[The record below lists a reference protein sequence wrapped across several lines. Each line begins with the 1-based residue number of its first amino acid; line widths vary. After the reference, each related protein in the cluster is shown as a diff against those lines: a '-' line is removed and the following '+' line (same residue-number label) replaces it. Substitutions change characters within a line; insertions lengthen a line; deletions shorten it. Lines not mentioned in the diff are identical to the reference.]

1 MVQCAPVKG
10 KIMYL
15 KRKIDVF
22 LENWKAKDTRKP
34 LILRGARQIGKT
46 AAIRHFAERHYDHV
60 VEINFVDR
68 PVFKTITAE
77 GYTPAA
83 IIAAISRI
91 DNSFVFKP
99 GKTLLFF
106 DEIQEHPDIT
116 TSLKFFC
123 QDGRFDV
130 ICSGSLL
137 GLHYRQI
144 SSNSV
149 GYREDCEMHS
159 IDFGEFLTA
168 KGYPETLAGE
178 MLSHL
183 ADSAP
188 FSAAEMVTF
197 PRLFLD
203 YCITGGMPEVVR
215 THIESGTFEGIL
227 DLQRQLNSAY
237 RDDVRKYAKGVEQT
251 RIINVLEH
259 IPSQLAKENRKFIIA
274 KVERGA
280 RFKDYWGCVEWLRDA
295 GIVNVCHCLN
305 FPELPLKGNYD
316 ASRYKL
322 YLADSGLL
330 VAQLDDEAQND
341 LRANRNIHTYKGG
354 LFENIVAE
362 AIKKSGGEL
371 YYYRRE
377 DSRLEE
383 DFFLRSRSCIVP
395 IEVKATD
402 GRSKS
407 LRTLIDSDH
416 YPDIAFGVKIADRN
430 IGFANGI
437 HTVPHFCAYLV
448 KNWLSQM

>member
-1 MVQCAPVKG
+1 
-10 KIMYL
+10 MYI
-15 KRKIDVF
+15 KRKIDAF
-22 LENWKAKDTRKP
+22 LEKWKARSTKKP
-34 LILRGARQIGKT
+34 LIIRGARQIGKT
-46 AAIRHFAERHYDHV
+46 ETIRHFATQYYDHF
-60 VEINFVDR
+60 VEINFVDS

-77 GYTPAA
+77 GYRPEY

-91 DNSFVFKP
+91 DNSFIFKP
-99 GKTLLFF
+99 GKTLIFF

-130 ICSGSLL
+130 ICSGSML
-137 GLHYRQI
+137 GLHYRQV

-149 GYREDCEMHS
+149 GYREDCEMQAL
-159 IDFGEFLTA
+159 DFGEFLVA
-168 KGYPETLAGE
+168 KGYSEAIADE

-183 ADSAP
+183 VDSTP
-188 FSAAEMVTF
+188 FSESEMAVF
-197 PRLFLD
+197 PKLFLD

-215 THIESGTFEGIL
+215 THVESGTFEGIMN
-227 DLQRQLNSAY
+227 LQQQLNSAY
-237 RDDVRKYAKGVEQT
+237 RDDVRKYAKGIEQT

-259 IPSQLAKENRKFIIA
+259 IPAQLARENKKFMLA
-274 KVERGA
+274 KIERGA

-305 FPELPLKGNYD
+305 FPELPLNGNYD

-330 VAQLDDEAQND
+330 VAQLDEEAQED
-341 LRANRNIHTYKGG
+341 LRARRNLHTYGGG

-371 YYYRRE
+371 YYYRRD
-377 DSRLEE
+377 DSKLEE
-383 DFFLRSRSCIVP
+383 DFFLRSKSNIVP
-395 IEVKATD
+395 IEVKKTN

-407 LRTLIDSDH
+407 LRTLIESDH
-416 YPDIAFGVKIADRN
+416 YPDISFGVKIADGN
-430 IGFANGI
+430 IGFENGI
-437 HTVPHFCAYLV
+437 HTVPHFCAFLL
-448 KNWLSQM
+448 KEWLSQL

>member
-1 MVQCAPVKG
+1 
-10 KIMYL
+10 MYL
-15 KRKIDVF
+15 KRNIDAF
-22 LENWKAKDTRKP
+22 LEKWKALKTRKP
-34 LILRGARQIGKT
+34 LIIRGARQIGKT
-46 AAIRHFAERHYDHV
+46 EAIRHFAEKHYEHV
-60 VEINFVDR
+60 VEINFVDS
-68 PVFKTITAE
+68 PAFKAITAE
-77 GYTPAA
+77 GYKPAS

-91 DNSFVFKP
+91 DNTFTFIP

-137 GLHYRQI
+137 GLHYRQV

-149 GYREDCEMHS
+149 GYREDCEMQAL
-159 IDFGEFLTA
+159 DFGEFLAA
-168 KGYPETLAGE
+168 KGYPESIMGE

-188 FSAAEMVTF
+188 FSEAEMAVF
-197 PRLFLD
+197 PSLFLD

-215 THIESGTFEGIL
+215 THVESGTFEGIL

-237 RDDVRKYAKGVEQT
+237 RDDVRKYASGVEQT
-251 RIINVLEH
+251 RILNVLEH
-259 IPSQLAKENRKFIIA
+259 IPAQLARENKKFMLSRIQ
-274 KVERGA
+274 RGA
-280 RFKDYWGCVEWLRDA
+280 RFSDYWGCVEWLRDA

-316 ASRYKL
+316 ISKYKL

-330 VAQLDDEAQND
+330 VAQLDDEAQED
-341 LRANRNIHTYKGG
+341 LRVRRNLHTYGGG

-362 AIKKSGGEL
+362 AIRKSGGEL
-371 YYYRRE
+371 YYYRRD
-377 DSRLEE
+377 DSKLEE
-383 DFFLRSRSCIVP
+383 DFFLRTKSNLVP
-395 IEVKATD
+395 IEVKATG

-407 LRTLIDSDH
+407 LRTLIESDH
-416 YPDIAFGVKIADRN
+416 YPDIAFGVKVSSGN
-430 IGFANGI
+430 VGFENGI
-437 HTVPHFCAYLV
+437 RTIPHFCAFLL
-448 KNWLSQM
+448 KDWLSHM

>member
-1 MVQCAPVKG
+1 
-10 KIMYL
+10 MYI
-15 KRKIDVF
+15 KRKIDAF
-22 LENWKAKDTRKP
+22 LEKWKARSTKKP
-34 LILRGARQIGKT
+34 LIIRGARQIGKT
-46 AAIRHFAERHYDHV
+46 ETIRHFAAQYYDHF
-60 VEINFVDR
+60 VEINFVDS

-77 GYTPAA
+77 GYRPES

-91 DNSFVFKP
+91 DNSFIFKP
-99 GKTLLFF
+99 SKTLIFF

-130 ICSGSLL
+130 ICSGSML
-137 GLHYRQI
+137 GLHYRQV

-149 GYREDCEMHS
+149 GYREDCEMQAL
-159 IDFGEFLTA
+159 DFGEFLVA
-168 KGYPETLAGE
+168 KGYSEAIADE

-183 ADSAP
+183 VDSTP
-188 FSAAEMVTF
+188 FSESEMAVF
-197 PRLFLD
+197 PKLFLD

-215 THIESGTFEGIL
+215 THVESGTFEGIMN
-227 DLQRQLNSAY
+227 LQKQLNSAY
-237 RDDVRKYAKGVEQT
+237 RDDVRKYAKGIEQT

-259 IPSQLAKENRKFIIA
+259 IPAQLARENKKFMLA
-274 KVERGA
+274 KIERGA

-330 VAQLDDEAQND
+330 VAQLDEEAQED
-341 LRANRNIHTYKGG
+341 LRARRNLHTYGGG

-371 YYYRRE
+371 YYYRRD
-377 DSRLEE
+377 DSKLEE
-383 DFFLRSRSCIVP
+383 DFFLRSKSNLVP
-395 IEVKATD
+395 IEVKKTN

-407 LRTLIDSDH
+407 LRTLIESDH
-416 YPDIAFGVKIADRN
+416 YPDISFGVKIADGN
-430 IGFANGI
+430 IGFENGI
-437 HTVPHFCAYLV
+437 HTVPHFCAFLLRE
-448 KNWLSQM
+448 WLSQL

>member
-1 MVQCAPVKG
+1 
-10 KIMYL
+10 MYI
-15 KRKIDVF
+15 KRRIDAF
-22 LENWKAKDTRKP
+22 LEKWKTRSTKKP
-34 LILRGARQIGKT
+34 LIIRGARQIGKT
-46 AAIRHFAERHYDHV
+46 ETIRHFAAQYYDHV
-60 VEINFVDR
+60 VEINFVDS

-77 GYTPAA
+77 GYRPES

-91 DNSFVFKP
+91 DNSFIFKP
-99 GKTLLFF
+99 GKTLIFF

-130 ICSGSLL
+130 ICSGSML
-137 GLHYRQI
+137 GLHYRQV

-149 GYREDCEMHS
+149 GYREDCEMQAL
-159 IDFGEFLTA
+159 DFGEFLVA
-168 KGYPETLAGE
+168 KGYSEAIADE

-183 ADSAP
+183 VDSTP
-188 FSAAEMVTF
+188 FSESEMAVF
-197 PRLFLD
+197 PKLFLD

-215 THIESGTFEGIL
+215 THVESGTFEGIMN
-227 DLQRQLNSAY
+227 LQQQLNSAY
-237 RDDVRKYAKGVEQT
+237 RDDVRKYAKGIEQT

-259 IPSQLAKENRKFIIA
+259 IPAQLARENKKFMLA
-274 KVERGA
+274 KIERGA
-280 RFKDYWGCVEWLRDA
+280 RSKDYWGCVEWLRDA

-330 VAQLDDEAQND
+330 VAQLDEEAQED
-341 LRANRNIHTYKGG
+341 LRARRNLHTYGGG

-371 YYYRRE
+371 YYYRRD
-377 DSRLEE
+377 DSKLEE
-383 DFFLRSRSCIVP
+383 DFFLRSKSNLVP
-395 IEVKATD
+395 IEVKKTN

-407 LRTLIDSDH
+407 LRTLIESDH
-416 YPDIAFGVKIADRN
+416 YPDISFGVKIADGN
-430 IGFANGI
+430 IGFENGI
-437 HTVPHFCAYLV
+437 HTVPHFCAFLLRE
-448 KNWLSQM
+448 WLSQL

>member
-1 MVQCAPVKG
+1 
-10 KIMYL
+10 MYL
-15 KRKIDVF
+15 KRKIDAF
-22 LENWKAKDTRKP
+22 LEEWKARKTRKP
-34 LILRGARQIGKT
+34 LIIRGARQIGKT
-46 AAIRHFAERHYDHV
+46 ETIRHFAAKHYDHV
-60 VEINFVDR
+60 VEINFVDS

-77 GYTPAA
+77 GYKPAS

-91 DNSFVFKP
+91 DNSFTFTP

-123 QDGRFDV
+123 QNGRFDV

-149 GYREDCEMHS
+149 GYREDCEMQAL
-159 IDFGEFLTA
+159 DFAEFLAA
-168 KGYPETLAGE
+168 KGHPDSVVGE

-188 FSAAEMVTF
+188 FGEAEMAVF

-215 THIESGTFEGIL
+215 THVESGTFEGIL

-237 RDDVRKYAKGVEQT
+237 RDDVRKYAKGIEQT

-259 IPSQLAKENRKFIIA
+259 IPAQLARENKKFTLSRIQ
-274 KVERGA
+274 RGA
-280 RFKDYWGCVEWLRDA
+280 RFNEYWGCVEWLRDA

-316 ASRYKL
+316 ASKYKL

-330 VAQLDDEAQND
+330 VAQLDDEAQED
-341 LRANRNIHTYKGG
+341 LRARRNLHTYGGG

-362 AIKKSGGEL
+362 AIRKSGGEL
-371 YYYRRE
+371 YYYRRD

-383 DFFLRSRSCIVP
+383 DFFLRTKSNLVP
-395 IEVKATD
+395 IEVKATG

-407 LRTLIDSDH
+407 LRTLIESAH
-416 YPDIAFGVKIADRN
+416 YPDIAFGVKVSSGN
-430 IGFANGI
+430 IGFENGI
-437 HTVPHFCAYLV
+437 RTVPHFCAFLL
-448 KNWLSQM
+448 KDWLSHM

>member
-1 MVQCAPVKG
+1 
-10 KIMYL
+10 MYI
-15 KRKIDVF
+15 KRKIDAF
-22 LENWKAKDTRKP
+22 LEKWKARSTKKP
-34 LILRGARQIGKT
+34 LIIRGARQIGKT
-46 AAIRHFAERHYDHV
+46 ETIRHFAAQYYDHF
-60 VEINFVDR
+60 VEINFVDS

-77 GYTPAA
+77 GYRPES

-91 DNSFVFKP
+91 DNSFIFKP
-99 GKTLLFF
+99 GKTLIFF

-130 ICSGSLL
+130 ICSGSML
-137 GLHYRQI
+137 GLHYRQV

-149 GYREDCEMHS
+149 GYREDCEMQAL
-159 IDFGEFLTA
+159 DFGEFLVA
-168 KGYPETLAGE
+168 KGYSEAIADE

-183 ADSAP
+183 VDSTP
-188 FSAAEMVTF
+188 FSESEMAVF
-197 PRLFLD
+197 PKLFLD

-215 THIESGTFEGIL
+215 THVESGTFEGIMN
-227 DLQRQLNSAY
+227 LQKQLNSAY
-237 RDDVRKYAKGVEQT
+237 RDDVRKYAKGIEQT

-259 IPSQLAKENRKFIIA
+259 IPAQLARENKKFMLA
-274 KVERGA
+274 KIERGA

-330 VAQLDDEAQND
+330 VAQLDEEAQED
-341 LRANRNIHTYKGG
+341 LRARRNLHTYGGG

-371 YYYRRE
+371 YYYRRD
-377 DSRLEE
+377 DSKLEE
-383 DFFLRSRSCIVP
+383 DFFLRSKSNLVP
-395 IEVKATD
+395 IEVKKTN

-407 LRTLIDSDH
+407 LRTLIESDH
-416 YPDIAFGVKIADRN
+416 YPDISFGVKIADGN
-430 IGFANGI
+430 IGFENGI
-437 HTVPHFCAYLV
+437 HTVPHFCAFLLRE
-448 KNWLSQM
+448 WLSQM

>member
-1 MVQCAPVKG
+1 
-10 KIMYL
+10 MYI
-15 KRKIDVF
+15 KRKIDAF
-22 LENWKAKDTRKP
+22 LEKWKARSTKKP
-34 LILRGARQIGKT
+34 LIIRGARQIGKT
-46 AAIRHFAERHYDHV
+46 ETIRHFAAQYYDHV
-60 VEINFVDR
+60 VEINFVDS

-77 GYTPAA
+77 GYRPES

-91 DNSFVFKP
+91 DNSFIFKP
-99 GKTLLFF
+99 GKTLIFF

-130 ICSGSLL
+130 ICSGSML
-137 GLHYRQI
+137 GLHYRQV

-149 GYREDCEMHS
+149 GYREDCEMQAL
-159 IDFGEFLTA
+159 DFGEFLVA
-168 KGYPETLAGE
+168 KGYSEAIADE

-183 ADSAP
+183 VDSTP
-188 FSAAEMVTF
+188 FSESEMAVF
-197 PRLFLD
+197 PKLFLD

-215 THIESGTFEGIL
+215 THVESGTFEGIMN
-227 DLQRQLNSAY
+227 LQKQLNSAY
-237 RDDVRKYAKGVEQT
+237 RDDVRKYAKGIEQT

-259 IPSQLAKENRKFIIA
+259 IPAQLARENKKFMLA
-274 KVERGA
+274 KIERGA

-330 VAQLDDEAQND
+330 VAQLDEEAQED
-341 LRANRNIHTYKGG
+341 LRARRNLHTYGGG

-371 YYYRRE
+371 YYYRRD
-377 DSRLEE
+377 DSKLEE
-383 DFFLRSRSCIVP
+383 DFFLRSKSNLVP
-395 IEVKATD
+395 IEVKKTN

-407 LRTLIDSDH
+407 LRTLIESDH
-416 YPDIAFGVKIADRN
+416 YPDISFGVKIADGN
-430 IGFANGI
+430 IGFENGI
-437 HTVPHFCAYLV
+437 HTVPHFCAFLLRE
-448 KNWLSQM
+448 WLSQL

>member
-1 MVQCAPVKG
+1 
-10 KIMYL
+10 MYI
-15 KRKIDVF
+15 KRKIDAF
-22 LENWKAKDTRKP
+22 LEKWKTRSTKKP
-34 LILRGARQIGKT
+34 LIIRGARQIGKT
-46 AAIRHFAERHYDHV
+46 ETIRHFAAQYYDHV
-60 VEINFVDR
+60 VEINFVDS

-77 GYTPAA
+77 GYRPES

-91 DNSFVFKP
+91 DNSFIFKP
-99 GKTLLFF
+99 GKTLIFF

-130 ICSGSLL
+130 ICSGSML
-137 GLHYRQI
+137 GLHYRQV

-149 GYREDCEMHS
+149 GYREDCEMQAL
-159 IDFGEFLTA
+159 DFGEFLVA
-168 KGYPETLAGE
+168 KGYSEAIADE

-183 ADSAP
+183 VDSTP
-188 FSAAEMVTF
+188 FSESEMAVF
-197 PRLFLD
+197 PKLFLD

-215 THIESGTFEGIL
+215 THVESGTFEGIMN
-227 DLQRQLNSAY
+227 LQQQLNSAY
-237 RDDVRKYAKGVEQT
+237 RDDVRKYAKGIEQT

-259 IPSQLAKENRKFIIA
+259 IPAQLARENKKFMLA
-274 KVERGA
+274 KIERGA
-280 RFKDYWGCVEWLRDA
+280 RLKDYWGCVEWLRDA

-330 VAQLDDEAQND
+330 VAQLDEEAQED
-341 LRANRNIHTYKGG
+341 LRARRNLHTYGGG

-371 YYYRRE
+371 YYYRRD
-377 DSRLEE
+377 DSKLEE
-383 DFFLRSRSCIVP
+383 DFFLRSKSNIVP
-395 IEVKATD
+395 IEVKKTN

-407 LRTLIDSDH
+407 LRTLIESDH
-416 YPDIAFGVKIADRN
+416 YPDISFGVKIADGN
-430 IGFANGI
+430 IGFENGI
-437 HTVPHFCAYLV
+437 HTVPHFCAFLLRE
-448 KNWLSQM
+448 WLSQL

>member
-1 MVQCAPVKG
+1 MQEAISNYLTKHGFERFEPKAVLFDMDGVLYDSMPNHARAWQQAMAQFDITMTAADAYATEGARGIDTIRMMVKAQQQRDISLEEAQRMYDVKTRLFHEMPEARIFYG
-10 KIMYL
+10 VKSLM
-15 KRKIDVF
+15 RKIRRSGMTIGVV
-22 LENWKAKDTRKP
+22 TGSGQRP
-34 LILRGARQIGKT
+34 LINRL
-46 AAIRHFAERHYDHV
+46 
-60 VEINFVDR
+60 
-68 PVFKTITAE
+68 
-77 GYTPAA
+77 
-83 IIAAISRI
+83 I
-91 DNSFVFKP
+91 D
-99 GKTLLFF
+99 
-106 DEIQEHPDIT
+106 
-116 TSLKFFC
+116 
-123 QDGRFDV
+123 
-130 ICSGSLL
+130 
-137 GLHYRQI
+137 
-144 SSNSV
+144 
-149 GYREDCEMHS
+149 
-159 IDFGEFLTA
+159 DFGEFLDA

-188 FSAAEMVTF
+188 FSAAEMATF

-227 DLQRQLNSAY
+227 NLQRQLNSAY
-237 RDDVRKYAKGVEQT
+237 RDDVRKYAKGIEQT

-259 IPSQLAKENRKFIIA
+259 IPPQLAKENRKFIISRI
-274 KVERGA
+274 ERGA

-316 ASRYKL
+316 SSRYKL

-377 DSRLEE
+377 DSKLEE
-383 DFFLRSRSCIVP
+383 DFFLRTRSNIVP

-416 YPDIAFGVKIADRN
+416 YPDIAFGVKIAEKN
-430 IGFANGI
+430 IGVENGI
-437 HTVPHFCAYLV
+437 RTIPHFCAYLV
-448 KNWLSQM
+448 KDWLSQM

>member
-1 MVQCAPVKG
+1 
-10 KIMYL
+10 MYI
-15 KRKIDVF
+15 KRKIDAF
-22 LENWKAKDTRKP
+22 LEKWKARSTKKP
-34 LILRGARQIGKT
+34 LIIRGARQIGKT
-46 AAIRHFAERHYDHV
+46 ETIRHFAAQYYDHF
-60 VEINFVDR
+60 VEINFVDS

-77 GYTPAA
+77 GYRPEY

-91 DNSFVFKP
+91 DNSFIFKP
-99 GKTLLFF
+99 GKTLIFF

-130 ICSGSLL
+130 ICSGSML
-137 GLHYRQI
+137 GLHYRQV

-149 GYREDCEMHS
+149 GYREDCEMQAL
-159 IDFGEFLTA
+159 DFGEFLVA
-168 KGYPETLAGE
+168 KGYSEAIADE

-183 ADSAP
+183 VDSTP
-188 FSAAEMVTF
+188 FSESEMAVF
-197 PRLFLD
+197 PKLFLD

-215 THIESGTFEGIL
+215 THVESGTFEGIMN
-227 DLQRQLNSAY
+227 LQQQLNSAY
-237 RDDVRKYAKGVEQT
+237 RDDVRKYAKGIEQT

-259 IPSQLAKENRKFIIA
+259 IPAQLARENKKFMLA
-274 KVERGA
+274 KIERGA
-280 RFKDYWGCVEWLRDA
+280 RSKDYWGCVEWLRDA

-330 VAQLDDEAQND
+330 VAQLDEEAQED
-341 LRANRNIHTYKGG
+341 LRARRNLHTYGGG

-371 YYYRRE
+371 YYYRRD
-377 DSRLEE
+377 DSKLEE
-383 DFFLRSRSCIVP
+383 DFFLRSKSNIVP
-395 IEVKATD
+395 IEVKKTN

-407 LRTLIDSDH
+407 LRTLIESDH
-416 YPDIAFGVKIADRN
+416 YPDISFGVKIADGN
-430 IGFANGI
+430 IGFENGI
-437 HTVPHFCAYLV
+437 HTVPHFCAFLLRE
-448 KNWLSQM
+448 WLSQL

>member
-1 MVQCAPVKG
+1 
-10 KIMYL
+10 MYI
-15 KRKIDVF
+15 KRKIDAF
-22 LENWKAKDTRKP
+22 LEKWKARSTKKP
-34 LILRGARQIGKT
+34 LIIRGARQIGKT
-46 AAIRHFAERHYDHV
+46 EAIRHFAAQYYDHV
-60 VEINFVDR
+60 VEINFVDS

-77 GYTPAA
+77 GYRPES

-91 DNSFVFKP
+91 DNSFIFKP
-99 GKTLLFF
+99 GKTLIFF

-130 ICSGSLL
+130 ICSGSML
-137 GLHYRQI
+137 GLHYRQV

-149 GYREDCEMHS
+149 GYREDCEMQAL
-159 IDFGEFLTA
+159 DFGEFLVA
-168 KGYPETLAGE
+168 KGYSEAIADE

-183 ADSAP
+183 VDSTP
-188 FSAAEMVTF
+188 FSESEMAVF
-197 PRLFLD
+197 PKLFLD

-215 THIESGTFEGIL
+215 THVESGTFEGIMN
-227 DLQRQLNSAY
+227 LQQQLNSAY
-237 RDDVRKYAKGVEQT
+237 RDDVRKYAKGIEQT

-259 IPSQLAKENRKFIIA
+259 IPAQLARENKKFMLA
-274 KVERGA
+274 KIERGA

-330 VAQLDDEAQND
+330 VAQLDEEAQED
-341 LRANRNIHTYKGG
+341 LRARRNLHTYGGG

-371 YYYRRE
+371 YYYRRD
-377 DSRLEE
+377 DSKLEE
-383 DFFLRSRSCIVP
+383 DFFLRSKSNLVP
-395 IEVKATD
+395 IEVKKTN

-407 LRTLIDSDH
+407 LRTLIESDH
-416 YPDIAFGVKIADRN
+416 YPDISFGVKIADGN
-430 IGFANGI
+430 IGFENGI
-437 HTVPHFCAYLV
+437 HTVPHFCAFLL
-448 KNWLSQM
+448 KEWLSQM

>member
-1 MVQCAPVKG
+1 
-10 KIMYL
+10 MYI
-15 KRKIDVF
+15 KRKIDAF
-22 LENWKAKDTRKP
+22 LEKWKTRSTKKP
-34 LILRGARQIGKT
+34 LIIRGARQIGKT
-46 AAIRHFAERHYDHV
+46 ETIRHFAARHYDHI
-60 VEINFVDR
+60 VEINFVDS

-77 GYTPAA
+77 GYRPES

-99 GKTLLFF
+99 GKTLIFF

-130 ICSGSLL
+130 ICSGSML
-137 GLHYRQI
+137 GLHYRQV

-149 GYREDCEMHS
+149 GYREDCEMQAL
-159 IDFGEFLTA
+159 DFGEFLVA
-168 KGYPETLAGE
+168 KGYSEAIADE

-183 ADSAP
+183 VDSTP
-188 FSAAEMVTF
+188 FSESEMAVF
-197 PRLFLD
+197 PKLFLD

-215 THIESGTFEGIL
+215 THVESGTFEGIMN
-227 DLQRQLNSAY
+227 LQKQLNSAY
-237 RDDVRKYAKGVEQT
+237 RDDVRKYSKGIEQT

-259 IPSQLAKENRKFIIA
+259 IPAQLARENKKFMLA
-274 KVERGA
+274 KIERGA

-330 VAQLDDEAQND
+330 VAQLDEEAQED
-341 LRANRNIHTYKGG
+341 LRARRNLHTYGGG

-371 YYYRRE
+371 YYYRRD
-377 DSRLEE
+377 DSKLEE
-383 DFFLRSRSCIVP
+383 DFFLRSKSNIVP
-395 IEVKATD
+395 IEVKKTN

-407 LRTLIDSDH
+407 LRTLIESDH
-416 YPDIAFGVKIADRN
+416 YPDISFGVKIADGN
-430 IGFANGI
+430 IGFENGI
-437 HTVPHFCAYLV
+437 HTVPHFCAFLLRE
-448 KNWLSQM
+448 WLSQM

>member
-1 MVQCAPVKG
+1 
-10 KIMYL
+10 MYI
-15 KRKIDVF
+15 KRKIDAF
-22 LENWKAKDTRKP
+22 LEKWKARSTKKP
-34 LILRGARQIGKT
+34 LIIRGARQIGKT
-46 AAIRHFAERHYDHV
+46 ETIRHFAAQYYDHF
-60 VEINFVDR
+60 VEINFVDS

-77 GYTPAA
+77 GYRPES

-91 DNSFVFKP
+91 DNSFIFKP
-99 GKTLLFF
+99 SKTLIFF

-130 ICSGSLL
+130 ICSGSML
-137 GLHYRQI
+137 GLHYRQV

-149 GYREDCEMHS
+149 GYREDCEMQAL
-159 IDFGEFLTA
+159 DFGEFLVA
-168 KGYPETLAGE
+168 KGYSEAIADE

-183 ADSAP
+183 VDSTP
-188 FSAAEMVTF
+188 FSESEMAVF
-197 PRLFLD
+197 PKLFLD
-203 YCITGGMPEVVR
+203 YCITGGMPEIVR
-215 THIESGTFEGIL
+215 THVESGTFEGIMN
-227 DLQRQLNSAY
+227 LQKQLNSAY
-237 RDDVRKYAKGVEQT
+237 RDDVRKYAKGIEQT

-259 IPSQLAKENRKFIIA
+259 IPAQLARENKKFMLA
-274 KVERGA
+274 KIERGA

-330 VAQLDDEAQND
+330 VAQLDEEAQED
-341 LRANRNIHTYKGG
+341 LRARRNLHTYGGG

-371 YYYRRE
+371 YYYRRD
-377 DSRLEE
+377 DSKLEE
-383 DFFLRSRSCIVP
+383 DFFLRSKSNLVP
-395 IEVKATD
+395 IEVKKTN

-407 LRTLIDSDH
+407 LRTLIESDH
-416 YPDIAFGVKIADRN
+416 YPDISFGVKIADGN
-430 IGFANGI
+430 IGFENGI
-437 HTVPHFCAYLV
+437 HTIPHFCAFLLRE
-448 KNWLSQM
+448 WLSQL

>member
-1 MVQCAPVKG
+1 
-10 KIMYL
+10 
-15 KRKIDVF
+15 
-22 LENWKAKDTRKP
+22 
-34 LILRGARQIGKT
+34 
-46 AAIRHFAERHYDHV
+46 
-60 VEINFVDR
+60 
-68 PVFKTITAE
+68 
-77 GYTPAA
+77 
-83 IIAAISRI
+83 
-91 DNSFVFKP
+91 
-99 GKTLLFF
+99 
-106 DEIQEHPDIT
+106 
-116 TSLKFFC
+116 
-123 QDGRFDV
+123 
-130 ICSGSLL
+130 
-137 GLHYRQI
+137 
-144 SSNSV
+144 
-149 GYREDCEMHS
+149 
-159 IDFGEFLTA
+159 
-168 KGYPETLAGE
+168 
-178 MLSHL
+178 
-183 ADSAP
+183 
-188 FSAAEMVTF
+188 
-197 PRLFLD
+197 
-203 YCITGGMPEVVR
+203 MPEVVR

-237 RDDVRKYAKGVEQT
+237 RDDVRKYAKGIEQT

-259 IPSQLAKENRKFIIA
+259 IPPQLAKENKKFVISR
-274 KVERGA
+274 VERGA

-295 GIVNVCHCLN
+295 GIANICHCLN

-377 DSRLEE
+377 DSRLEV
-383 DFFLRSRSCIVP
+383 DFFLRSRDNIVP

-407 LRTLIDSDH
+407 LRTLIASDH

-430 IGFANGI
+430 IGFENGI

-448 KNWLSQM
+448 RDWLSQM

>member
-1 MVQCAPVKG
+1 
-10 KIMYL
+10 MYI
-15 KRKIDVF
+15 KRKIDAF
-22 LENWKAKDTRKP
+22 LENWKTRSTKKP

-46 AAIRHFAERHYDHV
+46 AAIRHFAAQHYDHV
-60 VEINFVDR
+60 VEINFVDS
-68 PVFKTITAE
+68 PVFKTITAD
-77 GYTPAA
+77 GYKPES

-99 GKTLLFF
+99 GKTLIFF

-130 ICSGSLL
+130 VCSGSML
-137 GLHYRQI
+137 GLHYRQV

-149 GYREDCEMHS
+149 GYREDCEMQAL
-159 IDFGEFLTA
+159 DFGEFLVA
-168 KGYPETLAGE
+168 KGYSEAIEGE

-183 ADSAP
+183 VDSTP
-188 FSAAEMVTF
+188 FSEAEMAVF
-197 PRLFLD
+197 PKLFLD

-215 THIESGTFEGIL
+215 THVESGTFEGIIS
-227 DLQRQLNSAY
+227 LQRQLNSAY
-237 RDDVRKYAKGVEQT
+237 RDDVRKYAKGIEQT
-251 RIINVLEH
+251 RILNVLEH
-259 IPSQLAKENRKFIIA
+259 IPAQLARENKKFILA
-274 KVERGA
+274 KIEHGA

-330 VAQLDDEAQND
+330 VAQLDEEAQED
-341 LRANRNIHTYKGG
+341 LRARRNLHTYGGG

-371 YYYRRE
+371 YYYRRD
-377 DSRLEE
+377 DSKLEE
-383 DFFLRSRSCIVP
+383 DFFLRSKSNLVP
-395 IEVKATD
+395 IEVKKTN

-407 LRTLIDSDH
+407 LRTLIESDH
-416 YPDIAFGVKIADRN
+416 YPDISFGVKIADCN
-430 IGFANGI
+430 IGFGNGI
-437 HTVPHFCAYLV
+437 HTIPHFCAFLL
-448 KNWLSQM
+448 KEWLSQLPRQ

>member
-1 MVQCAPVKG
+1 
-10 KIMYL
+10 MYI
-15 KRKIDVF
+15 KRKIDAF
-22 LENWKAKDTRKP
+22 LEKWKARSTKKP
-34 LILRGARQIGKT
+34 LIIRGARQIGKT
-46 AAIRHFAERHYDHV
+46 ETIRHFAAQYYDHF
-60 VEINFVDR
+60 VEINFVDS

-77 GYTPAA
+77 GYRPEY

-91 DNSFVFKP
+91 DNSFIFKP
-99 GKTLLFF
+99 GKTLIFF

-130 ICSGSLL
+130 ICSGSML
-137 GLHYRQI
+137 GLHYRQV

-149 GYREDCEMHS
+149 GYREDCEMQAL
-159 IDFGEFLTA
+159 DFGEFLVA
-168 KGYPETLAGE
+168 KGYSEAIADE

-183 ADSAP
+183 VDSTP
-188 FSAAEMVTF
+188 FSESEMAVF
-197 PRLFLD
+197 PKLFLD

-215 THIESGTFEGIL
+215 THVESGTFEGIMN
-227 DLQRQLNSAY
+227 LQQQLNSAY
-237 RDDVRKYAKGVEQT
+237 RDDVRKYAKGIEQT

-259 IPSQLAKENRKFIIA
+259 IPAQLARENKKFMLA
-274 KVERGA
+274 KIERGA

-330 VAQLDDEAQND
+330 VAQLDEEAQED
-341 LRANRNIHTYKGG
+341 LRARRNLHTYGGG

-371 YYYRRE
+371 YYYRRD
-377 DSRLEE
+377 DSKLEE
-383 DFFLRSRSCIVP
+383 DFFLRSKSNIVP
-395 IEVKATD
+395 IEVKKTN

-407 LRTLIDSDH
+407 LRTLIESDH
-416 YPDIAFGVKIADRN
+416 YPDISFGVKIADGN
-430 IGFANGI
+430 IGFENGI
-437 HTVPHFCAYLV
+437 HTVPHFCAFLLRE
-448 KNWLSQM
+448 WLSQL

>member
-1 MVQCAPVKG
+1 
-10 KIMYL
+10 MYL

-22 LENWKAKDTRKP
+22 LENWKARSSRKP
-34 LILRGARQIGKT
+34 LIIRGARQIGKT
-46 AAIRHFAERHYDHV
+46 ETIRHFAKQHYEHIA
-60 VEINFVDR
+60 EINFVDS

-77 GYTPAA
+77 GYKPES

-91 DNSFVFKP
+91 DNSLIFEP
-99 GKTLLFF
+99 GKTLIFF
-106 DEIQEHPDIT
+106 DEIQDHPDIT

-137 GLHYRQI
+137 GLHYHQV

-149 GYREDCEMHS
+149 GYREDCEMHAL
-159 IDFGEFLTA
+159 DFCEFLA
-168 KGYPETLAGE
+168 ARGYSGAIAGE

-188 FSAAEMVTF
+188 FSKAEMAIF

-215 THIESGTFEGIL
+215 SHVESGTFERIL
-227 DLQRQLNSAY
+227 DIQRQLNSAY
-237 RDDVRKYAKGVEQT
+237 RDDVRKYAKGMEQT

-259 IPSQLAKENRKFIIA
+259 IPAQLARENKKFMLSTI
-274 KVERGA
+274 ERGA

-305 FPELPLKGNYD
+305 FPELPLKGNYN

-330 VAQLDDEAQND
+330 VAQLDDEAQED
-341 LRANRNIHTYKGG
+341 LRAHKNLHTYGGG

-377 DSRLEE
+377 DSKLEE
-383 DFFLRSRSCIVP
+383 DFFLRSRSNIVP
-395 IEVKATD
+395 IEVKATS

-407 LRTLIDSDH
+407 LRTLIESDH
-416 YPDIAFGVKIADRN
+416 YPDISFGVKVADGN
-430 IGFANGI
+430 VGFANGI
-437 HTVPHFCAYLV
+437 YTIPHFCAFLL
-448 KNWLSQM
+448 KDWLSQM

>member
-1 MVQCAPVKG
+1 
-10 KIMYL
+10 MYL
-15 KRKIDVF
+15 RRKIDIF
-22 LENWKAKDTRKP
+22 LKKWKKLNGRKP
-34 LILRGARQIGKT
+34 LIIRGARQIGKT
-46 AAIRHFAERHYDHV
+46 ETIRHFAAKHYNNI
-60 VEINFVDR
+60 VEINFVDS
-68 PVFKTITAE
+68 PIFKTITAD
-77 GYTPAA
+77 GYKPET

-91 DNSFVFKP
+91 NNSFVFKP
-99 GKTLLFF
+99 GETLIFF

-123 QDGRFDV
+123 QDGRYDV

-149 GYREDCEMHS
+149 GYREDVEMHS
-159 IDFGEFLTA
+159 LDFGEFLAA
-168 KGYPETLAGE
+168 KGYDDTIEGE
-178 MLSHL
+178 ILSHL
-183 ADSAP
+183 TDSTP
-188 FSAAEMVTF
+188 FSAAEMAVF

-203 YCITGGMPEVVR
+203 FCITGGMPEVVR
-215 THIESGTFEGIL
+215 TYIENGTFEGIL
-227 DLQRQLNSAY
+227 DIQRQLNSAY
-237 RDDVRKYAKGVEQT
+237 RDDVRKYAKGIEQS

-259 IPSQLAKENRKFIIA
+259 IPAQLAKENKKFVLSKI
-274 KVERGA
+274 ERGA

-316 ASRYKL
+316 AARYKL

-330 VAQLDDEAQND
+330 VAQLDDEVQED
-341 LRANRNIHTYKGG
+341 LRGRRNLNTYGGG

-362 AIKKSGGEL
+362 AIKKSGGDL

-383 DFFLRSRSCIVP
+383 DFFLRSRSNIVP
-395 IEVKATD
+395 IEVKATS

-407 LRTLIDSDH
+407 LRTLIDSGH
-416 YPDIAFGVKIADRN
+416 YPDITFGVKVADGN
-430 IGFANGI
+430 VGFANDI
-437 HTVPHFCAYLV
+437 YTVPHFCAFLI
-448 KNWLSQM
+448 KDWLSSTNH

>member
-1 MVQCAPVKG
+1 
-10 KIMYL
+10 MYL

-188 FSAAEMVTF
+188 FSAAEMATF

-227 DLQRQLNSAY
+227 NLQRQLNSAY

-259 IPSQLAKENRKFIIA
+259 R
-274 KVERGA
+274 
-280 RFKDYWGCVEWLRDA
+280 
-295 GIVNVCHCLN
+295 
-305 FPELPLKGNYD
+305 
-316 ASRYKL
+316 
-322 YLADSGLL
+322 
-330 VAQLDDEAQND
+330 
-341 LRANRNIHTYKGG
+341 
-354 LFENIVAE
+354 
-362 AIKKSGGEL
+362 
-371 YYYRRE
+371 
-377 DSRLEE
+377 
-383 DFFLRSRSCIVP
+383 
-395 IEVKATD
+395 
-402 GRSKS
+402 
-407 LRTLIDSDH
+407 
-416 YPDIAFGVKIADRN
+416 
-430 IGFANGI
+430 
-437 HTVPHFCAYLV
+437 
-448 KNWLSQM
+448 LSQM

>member
-1 MVQCAPVKG
+1 
-10 KIMYL
+10 MYI
-15 KRKIDVF
+15 KRKIDAF
-22 LENWKAKDTRKP
+22 LEKWKARSTKKP
-34 LILRGARQIGKT
+34 LIIRGARQIGKT
-46 AAIRHFAERHYDHV
+46 ETIRHFAAQYYDHF
-60 VEINFVDR
+60 VEINFVDS

-77 GYTPAA
+77 GYRPES

-91 DNSFVFKP
+91 DNSFIFKP
-99 GKTLLFF
+99 SKTLIFF

-130 ICSGSLL
+130 ICSGSML
-137 GLHYRQI
+137 GLHYRQV

-149 GYREDCEMHS
+149 GYREDCEMQAL
-159 IDFGEFLTA
+159 DFGEFLVA
-168 KGYPETLAGE
+168 KGYSEAIADE

-183 ADSAP
+183 VDSTP
-188 FSAAEMVTF
+188 FSESEMAVF
-197 PRLFLD
+197 PKLFLD

-215 THIESGTFEGIL
+215 THVESGTFEGIMN
-227 DLQRQLNSAY
+227 LQQQLNSAY
-237 RDDVRKYAKGVEQT
+237 RDDVRKYAKGIEQT

-259 IPSQLAKENRKFIIA
+259 IPAQLARENKKFMLA
-274 KVERGA
+274 KIERGA

-330 VAQLDDEAQND
+330 VAQLDEEAQED
-341 LRANRNIHTYKGG
+341 LRARRNLHTYGGG

-371 YYYRRE
+371 YYYRRD
-377 DSRLEE
+377 DSKLEE
-383 DFFLRSRSCIVP
+383 DFFLRSKSNLVP
-395 IEVKATD
+395 IEVKKTN

-407 LRTLIDSDH
+407 LRTLIESDH
-416 YPDIAFGVKIADRN
+416 YPDISFGVKIADGN
-430 IGFANGI
+430 IGFENGI
-437 HTVPHFCAYLV
+437 HTIPHFCAFLLRE
-448 KNWLSQM
+448 WLSQL

>member
-1 MVQCAPVKG
+1 
-10 KIMYL
+10 MYI
-15 KRKIDVF
+15 KRKIDAF
-22 LENWKAKDTRKP
+22 LEKWKARSTKKP
-34 LILRGARQIGKT
+34 LIIRGARQIGKT
-46 AAIRHFAERHYDHV
+46 ETIRHFAAQYYDHF
-60 VEINFVDR
+60 VEINFVDS

-77 GYTPAA
+77 GYRPES

-91 DNSFVFKP
+91 DNSFIFKP
-99 GKTLLFF
+99 GKTLIFF

-130 ICSGSLL
+130 ICSGSML
-137 GLHYRQI
+137 GLHYRQV

-149 GYREDCEMHS
+149 GYREDCEMQAL
-159 IDFGEFLTA
+159 DFGEFLVA
-168 KGYPETLAGE
+168 KGYSEAIADE

-183 ADSAP
+183 VDSTP
-188 FSAAEMVTF
+188 FSESEMAVF
-197 PRLFLD
+197 PKLFLD

-215 THIESGTFEGIL
+215 THIESGTFEGIMN
-227 DLQRQLNSAY
+227 LQQQLNSAY
-237 RDDVRKYAKGVEQT
+237 RDDVRKYAKGIEQT

-259 IPSQLAKENRKFIIA
+259 IPAQLARENKKFMLA
-274 KVERGA
+274 KIERGA

-330 VAQLDDEAQND
+330 VAQLDEEAQED
-341 LRANRNIHTYKGG
+341 LRARRNLHTYGGG

-371 YYYRRE
+371 YYYRRD
-377 DSRLEE
+377 DSKLEE
-383 DFFLRSRSCIVP
+383 DFFLRSKSNIVP
-395 IEVKATD
+395 IEVKKTN

-407 LRTLIDSDH
+407 LRTLIESDH
-416 YPDIAFGVKIADRN
+416 YPDISFGVKIADGN
-430 IGFANGI
+430 IGFENGI
-437 HTVPHFCAYLV
+437 HTVPHFCAFLLRE
-448 KNWLSQM
+448 WLSQL

>member
-1 MVQCAPVKG
+1 
-10 KIMYL
+10 MYI
-15 KRKIDVF
+15 KRKIDAF
-22 LENWKAKDTRKP
+22 LENWKARSTKKP
-34 LILRGARQIGKT
+34 LIIRGARQIGKT
-46 AAIRHFAERHYDHV
+46 ETIRHFAAQYYDHV
-60 VEINFVDR
+60 VEINFVDS

-77 GYTPAA
+77 GYRPES

-91 DNSFVFKP
+91 DNSFIFKP
-99 GKTLLFF
+99 GKTLIFF

-130 ICSGSLL
+130 ICSGSML
-137 GLHYRQI
+137 GLHYRQV

-149 GYREDCEMHS
+149 GYREDCEMQAL
-159 IDFGEFLTA
+159 DFGEFLVA
-168 KGYPETLAGE
+168 KGYSEAIADE

-183 ADSAP
+183 VDSTP
-188 FSAAEMVTF
+188 FSESEMAVF
-197 PRLFLD
+197 PKLFLD

-215 THIESGTFEGIL
+215 THVESGTFEGIMN
-227 DLQRQLNSAY
+227 LQQQLNSAY
-237 RDDVRKYAKGVEQT
+237 RDDVRKYAKGIEQT

-259 IPSQLAKENRKFIIA
+259 IPAQLARENKKFMLA
-274 KVERGA
+274 KIERGA

-330 VAQLDDEAQND
+330 VAQLDEEAQED
-341 LRANRNIHTYKGG
+341 LRARRNLHTYGGG

-371 YYYRRE
+371 YYYRRD
-377 DSRLEE
+377 DSKLEE
-383 DFFLRSRSCIVP
+383 DFFLRSKSNLVP
-395 IEVKATD
+395 IEVKKTN

-407 LRTLIDSDH
+407 LRTLIESDH
-416 YPDIAFGVKIADRN
+416 YPDISFGVKIADGN
-430 IGFANGI
+430 IGFENGI
-437 HTVPHFCAYLV
+437 HTVPHFCAFLL
-448 KNWLSQM
+448 KEWLSQM

>member
-1 MVQCAPVKG
+1 
-10 KIMYL
+10 MYL

-22 LENWKAKDTRKP
+22 LENWKASTSRKP
-34 LILRGARQIGKT
+34 LIIRGARQIGKT
-46 AAIRHFAERHYDHV
+46 ETIRHFAKQHYEHIA
-60 VEINFVDR
+60 EINFVDS

-77 GYTPAA
+77 GYKPES

-91 DNSFVFKP
+91 DNSLIFEP
-99 GKTLLFF
+99 GKTLIFF
-106 DEIQEHPDIT
+106 DEIQDHPDIT

-137 GLHYRQI
+137 GLHYHQV

-149 GYREDCEMHS
+149 GYREDCEMHAL
-159 IDFGEFLTA
+159 DFCEFLA
-168 KGYPETLAGE
+168 ARGYSVAIAGE

-188 FSAAEMVTF
+188 FSKAEMAIF

-215 THIESGTFEGIL
+215 SHVESGTFERIL
-227 DLQRQLNSAY
+227 DIQRQLNSAY
-237 RDDVRKYAKGVEQT
+237 RDDVRKYAKGMEQT

-259 IPSQLAKENRKFIIA
+259 IPAQLARENKKFMLA
-274 KVERGA
+274 KIERGA

-305 FPELPLKGNYD
+305 FPELPLKGNYN

-330 VAQLDDEAQND
+330 VAQLDDEAQED
-341 LRANRNIHTYKGG
+341 LRAHKNLHTYGGG

-377 DSRLEE
+377 DSKLEE
-383 DFFLRSRSCIVP
+383 DFFLRSRSNIVP
-395 IEVKATD
+395 IEVKATS

-407 LRTLIDSDH
+407 LRTLIESDH
-416 YPDIAFGVKIADRN
+416 YPDISFGVKVADGN
-430 IGFANGI
+430 VGFANGI
-437 HTVPHFCAYLV
+437 YTIPHFCAFLL
-448 KNWLSQM
+448 KDWLSQM

>member
-1 MVQCAPVKG
+1 
-10 KIMYL
+10 MYL

-22 LENWKAKDTRKP
+22 LENWKARSSRKP
-34 LILRGARQIGKT
+34 LIIRGARQIGKT
-46 AAIRHFAERHYDHV
+46 ETIRHFAKQHYEHIA
-60 VEINFVDR
+60 EINFVDS

-77 GYTPAA
+77 GYKPES

-91 DNSFVFKP
+91 DNSLIFEP
-99 GKTLLFF
+99 GKTLIFF
-106 DEIQEHPDIT
+106 DEIQDHPDIT

-130 ICSGSLL
+130 ICSWSLL
-137 GLHYRQI
+137 GLHYHQV

-149 GYREDCEMHS
+149 GYREDCEMHAL
-159 IDFGEFLTA
+159 DFCEFLA
-168 KGYPETLAGE
+168 ARGYSGAIAGE

-188 FSAAEMVTF
+188 FSKAEMAIF

-215 THIESGTFEGIL
+215 SHVESGTFERIL
-227 DLQRQLNSAY
+227 DIQRQLNSAY
-237 RDDVRKYAKGVEQT
+237 RDDVRKYAKGMEQT

-259 IPSQLAKENRKFIIA
+259 IPAQLARENKKFMLSTI
-274 KVERGA
+274 ERGA

-305 FPELPLKGNYD
+305 FPELPLKGNYN
-316 ASRYKL
+316 ASRHKL

-330 VAQLDDEAQND
+330 VAQLDDEAQED
-341 LRANRNIHTYKGG
+341 LRAHKNLHTYGGG

-377 DSRLEE
+377 DSKLEE
-383 DFFLRSRSCIVP
+383 DFFLRSRSNIVP
-395 IEVKATD
+395 IEVKATS

-407 LRTLIDSDH
+407 LRTLIESDH
-416 YPDIAFGVKIADRN
+416 YPDISFGVKVADGN
-430 IGFANGI
+430 VGFANGI
-437 HTVPHFCAYLV
+437 YTIPHFCAFLL
-448 KNWLSQM
+448 KDWLSQM

>member
-1 MVQCAPVKG
+1 
-10 KIMYL
+10 MYI
-15 KRKIDVF
+15 KRKIDAF
-22 LENWKAKDTRKP
+22 LEKWKTRSTKKP
-34 LILRGARQIGKT
+34 LIIRGARQIGKT
-46 AAIRHFAERHYDHV
+46 ETIRHFAAQYYDHV
-60 VEINFVDR
+60 VEINFVDS

-77 GYTPAA
+77 GYRPES

-91 DNSFVFKP
+91 DNSFIFKP
-99 GKTLLFF
+99 GKTLIFF

-130 ICSGSLL
+130 ICSGSML
-137 GLHYRQI
+137 GLHYRQV

-149 GYREDCEMHS
+149 GYREDCEMQAL
-159 IDFGEFLTA
+159 DFGEFLVA
-168 KGYPETLAGE
+168 KGYSEAIADE

-183 ADSAP
+183 VDSTP
-188 FSAAEMVTF
+188 FSESEMAVF
-197 PRLFLD
+197 PKLFLD

-215 THIESGTFEGIL
+215 THVESGTFEGIMN
-227 DLQRQLNSAY
+227 LQQQLNSAY
-237 RDDVRKYAKGVEQT
+237 RDDVRKYAKGIEQT

-259 IPSQLAKENRKFIIA
+259 IPAQLARENKKFMLA
-274 KVERGA
+274 KIERGA
-280 RFKDYWGCVEWLRDA
+280 RSKDYWGCVEWLRDA

-330 VAQLDDEAQND
+330 VAQLDEEAQED
-341 LRANRNIHTYKGG
+341 LRARRNLHTYGGG

-371 YYYRRE
+371 YYYRRD
-377 DSRLEE
+377 DSKLEE
-383 DFFLRSRSCIVP
+383 DFFLRSKSNIVP
-395 IEVKATD
+395 IEVKKTN

-407 LRTLIDSDH
+407 LRTLIESDH
-416 YPDIAFGVKIADRN
+416 YPDISFGVKIADGN
-430 IGFANGI
+430 IGFENGI
-437 HTVPHFCAYLV
+437 HTVPHFCAFLLRE
-448 KNWLSQM
+448 WLSQL

>member
-1 MVQCAPVKG
+1 
-10 KIMYL
+10 MYL

-22 LENWKAKDTRKP
+22 LENWKARSSRKP
-34 LILRGARQIGKT
+34 LIIRGARQIGKT
-46 AAIRHFAERHYDHV
+46 ETIRHFAKQHYEHIA
-60 VEINFVDR
+60 EINFVDS

-77 GYTPAA
+77 GYKPES

-91 DNSFVFKP
+91 DNSLIFEP
-99 GKTLLFF
+99 GKTLIFF
-106 DEIQEHPDIT
+106 DEIQDHPDIT

-137 GLHYRQI
+137 GLHYHQV
-144 SSNSV
+144 SSNGV
-149 GYREDCEMHS
+149 GYREDCEMQAL
-159 IDFGEFLTA
+159 DFCEFLA
-168 KGYPETLAGE
+168 ARGYSGAIAGE

-188 FSAAEMVTF
+188 FSKAEMAIF

-215 THIESGTFEGIL
+215 SHVESGTFERIL
-227 DLQRQLNSAY
+227 DIQRQLNSAY
-237 RDDVRKYAKGVEQT
+237 RDDVRKYAKGMEQT

-259 IPSQLAKENRKFIIA
+259 IPAQLARENKKFMLSTI
-274 KVERGA
+274 ERGA

-305 FPELPLKGNYD
+305 FPELPLKGNYN

-330 VAQLDDEAQND
+330 VAQLDDEAQED
-341 LRANRNIHTYKGG
+341 LRAHKNLHTYGGG

-377 DSRLEE
+377 DSKLEE
-383 DFFLRSRSCIVP
+383 DFFLRSRSNIVP
-395 IEVKATD
+395 IEVKATS

-407 LRTLIDSDH
+407 LRTLIESDH
-416 YPDIAFGVKIADRN
+416 YPDISFGVKVADGN
-430 IGFANGI
+430 VGFANGI
-437 HTVPHFCAYLV
+437 YTIPHFCAFLL
-448 KNWLSQM
+448 KDWLSQM

>member
-1 MVQCAPVKG
+1 
-10 KIMYL
+10 MYI
-15 KRKIDVF
+15 KRKIDAF
-22 LENWKAKDTRKP
+22 LEKWKARSTKKP
-34 LILRGARQIGKT
+34 LIIRGARQIGKT
-46 AAIRHFAERHYDHV
+46 ETIRHFAAQYYDHL
-60 VEINFVDR
+60 VEINFVDS

-77 GYTPAA
+77 GYRPES

-91 DNSFVFKP
+91 DNSFIFKP
-99 GKTLLFF
+99 GKTLIFF

-130 ICSGSLL
+130 ICSGSML
-137 GLHYRQI
+137 GLHYRQV

-149 GYREDCEMHS
+149 GYREDCEMQAL
-159 IDFGEFLTA
+159 DFGEFLVA
-168 KGYPETLAGE
+168 KGYSEAIADE

-183 ADSAP
+183 VDSTP
-188 FSAAEMVTF
+188 FSESEMAVF
-197 PRLFLD
+197 PKLFLD

-215 THIESGTFEGIL
+215 THVESGTFEGIMN
-227 DLQRQLNSAY
+227 LQQQLNSAY
-237 RDDVRKYAKGVEQT
+237 RDDVRKYAKGIEQT

-259 IPSQLAKENRKFIIA
+259 IPAQLARENKKFMLA
-274 KVERGA
+274 KIERGA

-330 VAQLDDEAQND
+330 VAQLDEEAQED
-341 LRANRNIHTYKGG
+341 LRARRNLHTYGGG

-371 YYYRRE
+371 YYYRRD
-377 DSRLEE
+377 DSKLEE
-383 DFFLRSRSCIVP
+383 DFFLRSKSNIVP
-395 IEVKATD
+395 IEVKKTN

-407 LRTLIDSDH
+407 LRTLIESDH
-416 YPDIAFGVKIADRN
+416 YPDISFGVKIADGN
-430 IGFANGI
+430 IGFENGI
-437 HTVPHFCAYLV
+437 HTVPHFCAFLLRE
-448 KNWLSQM
+448 WLSQL

>member
-1 MVQCAPVKG
+1 
-10 KIMYL
+10 MYI
-15 KRKIDVF
+15 KRKIDAF
-22 LENWKAKDTRKP
+22 LEKWKARSTKKP
-34 LILRGARQIGKT
+34 LIIRGARQIGKT
-46 AAIRHFAERHYDHV
+46 ETIRHFAAQYYDHV
-60 VEINFVDR
+60 VEINFVDS

-77 GYTPAA
+77 GYRPEP

-91 DNSFVFKP
+91 DNSFIFKP
-99 GKTLLFF
+99 AKTLIFF

-130 ICSGSLL
+130 ICSGSML
-137 GLHYRQI
+137 GLHYRQV

-149 GYREDCEMHS
+149 GYREDCEMQAL
-159 IDFGEFLTA
+159 DFGEFLVA
-168 KGYPETLAGE
+168 KGYSEAIADE

-183 ADSAP
+183 VDSTP
-188 FSAAEMVTF
+188 FSESEMAVF
-197 PRLFLD
+197 PKLFLD

-215 THIESGTFEGIL
+215 THVESGTFEGIMN
-227 DLQRQLNSAY
+227 LQQQLNSAY
-237 RDDVRKYAKGVEQT
+237 RDDVRKYAKGIEQT

-259 IPSQLAKENRKFIIA
+259 IPAQLARENKKFMLA
-274 KVERGA
+274 KIERGA

-330 VAQLDDEAQND
+330 VAQLDEEAQED
-341 LRANRNIHTYKGG
+341 LRARRNLHTYGGG

-371 YYYRRE
+371 YYYRRD
-377 DSRLEE
+377 DSKLEE
-383 DFFLRSRSCIVP
+383 DFFLRSKSNIVP
-395 IEVKATD
+395 IEVKKTN

-407 LRTLIDSDH
+407 LRTLIESDH
-416 YPDIAFGVKIADRN
+416 YPDISFGVKIADGN
-430 IGFANGI
+430 IGFENGI
-437 HTVPHFCAYLV
+437 HTVPHFCAFLL
-448 KNWLSQM
+448 KEWLSQM